1 MNLVL
6 IAMAIALGAII
17 IFYFALR
24 LQRPGR
30 LLVFSILATAAA
42 LAPLLLPQEA
52 KEIGRAHV

>member
-30 LLVFSILATAAA
+30 LLVFPIL
-42 LAPLLLPQEA
+42 LQLPRWHRCCCH
-52 KEIGRAHV
+52 KKRK